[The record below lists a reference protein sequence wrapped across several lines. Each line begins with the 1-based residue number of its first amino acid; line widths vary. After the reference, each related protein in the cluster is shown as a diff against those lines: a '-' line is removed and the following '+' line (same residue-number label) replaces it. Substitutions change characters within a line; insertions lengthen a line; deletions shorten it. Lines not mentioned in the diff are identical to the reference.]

1 MPRSPRWTD
10 EELAAAVAASATL
23 AEVCRRLGLVP
34 GRYDTLRRHIVRL
47 GIDASHLPRSGQ
59 GGSRRRYPWTDEELV
74 EAVRLS
80 DSIAEVL
87 RRLGCP
93 QTGGHHRAI
102 SGKILNRGLDT
113 SHFVGQSWA
122 RGRTRPYRPVM
133 SLDEILV
140 VNSTY
145 TSTATL
151 RRRLI
156 KAGLKEARCESCG
169 ISERQGQPLA
179 LALDH
184 INGVHT
190 DNRLENLRIL
200 CPNCHALTDTWCV
213 RNREPA

>member
-1 MPRSPRWTD
+1 M
-10 EELAAAVAASATL
+10 
-23 AEVCRRLGLVP
+23 
-34 GRYDTLRRHIVRL
+34 
-47 GIDASHLPRSGQ
+47 
-59 GGSRRRYPWTDEELV
+59 
-74 EAVRLS
+74 
-80 DSIAEVL
+80 
-87 RRLGCP
+87 
-93 QTGGHHRAI
+93 
-102 SGKILNRGLDT
+102 
-113 SHFVGQSWA
+113 
-122 RGRTRPYRPVM
+122 PYRPVM

-169 ISERQGQPLA
+169 ISEWQGQPLP

-200 CPNCHALTDTWCV
+200 CPNCHALPDTWCV